1 MDTTSQ
7 EQKLLPV
14 EDEHKLLDRP
24 AEERLREE
32 LEDQK
37 QEEQKQEEQ
46 KQEEKKRADS
56 AKPKQQPA
64 PEKPKASRKWLV
76 IVVIVALVLAALLF
90 LLGYLPRERREQ
102 TTKNNAQREA
112 TAIPLVDVVQ
122 VKRSPDI
129 TRLLL
134 PGTITPLIEAPLYAR
149 ASGYIVKRY
158 VDIGDRVRPNQLM
171 AVIEAPD
178 LDQQVAQGR
187 AALSQARQQLG
198 QAQATLEQSEAQ
210 LALAKVTWDRYAVLV
225 TKGAVARQD
234 ADQQKANYD
243 STGAVVD
250 SNKANVR
257 AAQDNVQA
265 AQANLD
271 RLIAL
276 QSYKEIR
283 APFAGVVTARNVDVG
298 SYVSTA
304 GGQSGATTYAAAQS
318 LGNSS
323 GSTSNGA
330 LFTVADISR
339 LRILL
344 EVPQSDAPSVQVGQ
358 AADLLV
364 GEYRGRRFP
373 GKITRTSNSLDA
385 TARTL
390 LTEVQVANPKGELL
404 PGMYTN
410 VQLSNTRS
418 NPPLLI
424 PGEAIITRPSGTYV
438 AVLRDPDQ
446 TREQNA
452 VQREKESG
460 EKVREEAKEIH
471 LEKVEIGRDYGTATE
486 ILSGLQGWEY
496 IVTNPSDEVYEGA
509 LVMPTQASGPQAAT
523 PASGNG
529 SGNAASASTSA
540 GGAPSKG
547 GSGQSPR

>member
-14 EDEHKLLDRP
+14 EEEHKLLDRP

-32 LEDQK
+32 LE
-37 QEEQKQEEQ
+37 
-46 KQEEKKRADS
+46 EEKHADS
-56 AKPKQQPA
+56 AKPKQPA
-64 PEKPKASRKWLV
+64 PEKPKPSRKWLV
-76 IVVIVALVLAALLF
+76 LVVIVAFVLAALLF

-102 TTKNNAQREA
+102 TTKSNAQREA
-112 TAIPLVDVVQ
+112 TAIPLVDVVK

-198 QAQATLEQSEAQ
+198 QAQATLEQSQAQ

-250 SNKANVR
+250 SNKANIR

-283 APFAGVVTARNVDVG
+283 APFAGVVTARNIDVG
-298 SYVSTA
+298 SYVSTT
-304 GGQSGATTYAAAQS
+304 GGQSGSTTYAAAQS
-318 LGNSS
+318 LGATSTN
-323 GSTSNGA
+323 TSNGA

-358 AADLLV
+358 EADLLV
-364 GEYRGRRFP
+364 GEYRGKRFQ

-385 TARTL
+385 TTRTL
-390 LTEVQVANPKGELL
+390 LTEVQVANVKGELL

-418 NPPLLI
+418 NPPILI
-424 PGEAIITRPSGTYV
+424 PGDAIITRPSGQYV

-446 TREQNA
+446 KREQNA
-452 VQREKESG
+452 VQREKQSG
-460 EKVREEAKEIH
+460 EQVHEEAKELH

-509 LVMPTQASGPQAAT
+509 LVMPTQAPDPQGAT
-523 PASGNG
+523 PSGNG
-529 SGNAASASTSA
+529 AGNAATAGTSA
-540 GGAPSKG
+540 GGGPSKG
-547 GSGQSPR
+547 GAGQSH